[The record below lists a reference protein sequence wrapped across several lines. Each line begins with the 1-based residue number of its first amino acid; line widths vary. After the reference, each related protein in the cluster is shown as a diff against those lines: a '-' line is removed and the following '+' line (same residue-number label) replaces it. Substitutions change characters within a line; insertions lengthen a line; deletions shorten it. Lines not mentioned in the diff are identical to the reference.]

1 MCSCSGPA
9 LPSGSNVMMPLV
21 LMLALVTTP
30 PVSAFVTASVY
41 VSDNAG
47 MSLSVA
53 AFVTVSNVSSF
64 TTWLL
69 TTPNTGPL

>member
-1 MCSCSGPA
+1 MTPF
-9 LPSGSNVMMPLV
+9 V
-21 LMLALVTTP
+21 LMLALVTTL
-30 PVSAFVTASVY
+30 PVSAFVTVSVY
-41 VSDNAG
+41 VSGNAG

-69 TTPNTGPL
+69 TTPKLGPL